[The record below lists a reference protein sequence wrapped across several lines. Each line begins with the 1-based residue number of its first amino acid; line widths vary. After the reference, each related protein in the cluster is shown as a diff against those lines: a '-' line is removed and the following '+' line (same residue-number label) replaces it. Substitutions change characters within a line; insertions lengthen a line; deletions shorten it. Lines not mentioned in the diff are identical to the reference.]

1 MVSIAREKQKSDCDL
16 GKPSPLLFSDTHMV
30 LVNNVKQERKDTFLA
45 GNIIRQ
51 RRSAVAMD
59 GVTSITKAQ
68 FYEMLSRVVPNMGSI
83 LWDSIAQKP
92 FIHLGLFVHRV
103 VGLIPGLYA
112 LVRDP

>member
-1 MVSIAREKQKSDCDL
+1 M
-16 GKPSPLLFSDTHMV
+16 
-30 LVNNVKQERKDTFLA
+30 LA
-45 GNIIRQ
+45 GQIIRQ

-59 GVTSITKAQ
+59 GVASITKAQ
-68 FYEMLSRVVPNMGSI
+68 FYGMLTKVIPVVGST
-83 LWDSIAQKP
+83 LWDGITQKP